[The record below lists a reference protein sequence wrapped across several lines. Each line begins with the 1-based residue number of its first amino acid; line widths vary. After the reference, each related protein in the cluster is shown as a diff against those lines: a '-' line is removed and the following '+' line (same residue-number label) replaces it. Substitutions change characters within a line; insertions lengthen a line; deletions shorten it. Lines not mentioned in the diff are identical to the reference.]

1 MDILEHFPFDSDL
14 LPDRYLGLPLMTKRM
29 TMNNYTPMLEWI
41 RKRLTSWTTR
51 QLLFAGRL
59 QLIGSVIH
67 SIKNFWMSAFGIPR
81 QCVKE
86 IDNLCSEFLWSGPE
100 LNPRKAKF
108 AWSEVC
114 KPINEGGR
122 GLKSLTEANTV
133 CFLKLK
139 LIWRILSSRTVLWVK
154 WIERYLIRKGS
165 LWSVSER
172 ILYVEEIIEV
182 TSSRGN
188 SY

>member
-1 MDILEHFPFDSDL
+1 M
-14 LPDRYLGLPLMTKRM
+14 
-29 TMNNYTPMLEWI
+29 
-41 RKRLTSWTTR
+41 
-51 QLLFAGRL
+51 FAGRL

-67 SIKNFWMSAFGIPR
+67 SIKNFWMSASGLPR

-114 KPINEGGR
+114 KLINEGGR

-172 ILYVEEIIEV
+172 ILDVEK
-182 TSSRGN
+182 N
-188 SY
+188 Y